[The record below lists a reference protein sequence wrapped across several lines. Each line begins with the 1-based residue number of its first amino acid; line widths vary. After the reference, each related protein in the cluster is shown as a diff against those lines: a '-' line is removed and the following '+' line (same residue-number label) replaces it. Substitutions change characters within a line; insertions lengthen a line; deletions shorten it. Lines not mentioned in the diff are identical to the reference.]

1 MGARKVL
8 EQAVAADG
16 EYWMAHYLLAES
28 YLRLNE
34 FEKAREQAQA
44 AVERGKGNG
53 GVAQIPLGEALAS
66 LGRDP
71 EAIQT
76 LNAFLREMPESPS
89 APGIRELVATLERR
103 EASQAASSEK
113 LPPQTVQLAE
123 VDHSRPAVAG
133 LIRKRVFHSNLGA
146 AGDR

>member
-1 MGARKVL
+1 
-8 EQAVAADG
+8 
-16 EYWMAHYLLAES
+16 MAHYLLAES

-53 GVAQIPLGEALAS
+53 GVAQVPLGEALAS

-103 EASQAASSEK
+103 EASQTASSEK
-113 LPPQTVQLAE
+113 LPPA
-123 VDHSRPAVAG
+123 D
-133 LIRKRVFHSNLGA
+133 GA
-146 AGDR
+146 AGRGRSFLVWRGRRAHPQESFPFKPGSRRASMT